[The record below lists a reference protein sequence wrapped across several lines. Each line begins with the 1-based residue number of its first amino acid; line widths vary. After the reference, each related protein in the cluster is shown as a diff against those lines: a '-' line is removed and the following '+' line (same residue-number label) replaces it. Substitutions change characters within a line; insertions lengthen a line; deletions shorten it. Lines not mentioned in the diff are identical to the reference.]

1 MTEPF
6 GEIWII
12 SINAGHKIKLSMTD
26 SYIGQNSR
34 TFVETFNGQK
44 VDDSKRITYWTS
56 YHNGNTVMGSKLSS
70 RPTKLTF
77 YRSLVKAVSTGPDMT
92 VLFKTHETSYGQSGS
107 KAIRFSFK
115 WESVTGGASEC
126 GNELKGNHGTV
137 TSPGYPTNYPANA
150 QCTWSISLGD
160 DAKETD
166 HIVLSFKVKI
176 T

>member
-1 MTEPF
+1 MIPNESLIGHHITTEIQSWDP
-6 GEIWII
+6 
-12 SINAGHKIKLSMTD
+12 KTLRLSQLCDGTI
-26 SYIGQNSR
+26 YR
-34 TFVETFNGQK
+34 V
-44 VDDSKRITYWTS
+44 
-56 YHNGNTVMGSKLSS
+56 HGSLI
-70 RPTKLTF
+70 
-77 YRSLVKAVSTGPDMT
+77 KAVSTGPDMT

-137 TSPGYPTNYPANA
+137 TSPGYPPNYPANA

-166 HIVLSFKVKI
+166 HIVLSFKVKN